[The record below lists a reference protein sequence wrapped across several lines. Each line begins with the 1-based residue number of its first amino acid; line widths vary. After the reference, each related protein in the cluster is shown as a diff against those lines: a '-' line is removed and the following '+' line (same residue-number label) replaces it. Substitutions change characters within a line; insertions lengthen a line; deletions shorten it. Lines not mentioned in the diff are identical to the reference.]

1 MVGPSGVKTWRN
13 VEGVSCQRWEVAAG
27 EQAVYNEVK
36 EVVQISVMTRS
47 RV

>member
-13 VEGVSCQRWEVAAG
+13 VEGVSCKDGKWQLESKLCKI
-27 EQAVYNEVK
+27 EVK

-47 RV
+47 WV